1 MGAAGMT
8 ALRWPVAALVAAV
21 ALVGA
26 YLALGGR
33 NYAPA
38 AVPNPCAPRH
48 WHNVADFSDLE
59 NEVALSALDG
69 AACRL
74 HVSQPALALAFTSD
88 SRLKEFARR
97 HGLSTADIAAAAK
110 AGLERAISDGQRA
123 GTINELEGL
132 VLHAAADRVPVDQL
146 IRLVRGVLG
155 G

>member
-1 MGAAGMT
+1 MT

-21 ALVGA
+21 ALVAA

-33 NYAPA
+33 DYAPA
-38 AVPNPCAPRH
+38 AVPDPCQPRQ
-48 WHNVADFSDLE
+48 WHKVGDFSDLE

-69 AACRL
+69 AACKL
-74 HVSQPALALAFTSD
+74 HVSQPALALAFTSEA
-88 SRLKEFARR
+88 RLKAFARGHHR
-97 HGLSTADIAAAAK
+97 STLEIADAAR
-110 AGLERAISDGQRA
+110 AGLDRAISDGQRA
-123 GTINELEGL
+123 GAINELEGI

>member
-1 MGAAGMT
+1 MT
-8 ALRWPVAALVAAV
+8 AMRWPVAALVAAA

-33 NYAPA
+33 DYAPA
-38 AVPNPCAPRH
+38 AVPNPCQPRH
-48 WHNVADFSDLE
+48 WHKVADFSDLQ

-69 AACRL
+69 AACKL

-88 SRLKEFARR
+88 ARLKEFARR
-97 HGLSTADIAAAAK
+97 HGLSTLEIADAAK

-123 GTINELEGL
+123 GAINEIEGL
-132 VLHAAADRVPVDQL
+132 VLHAAADRLPLDQL

>member
-1 MGAAGMT
+1 MT
-8 ALRWPVAALVAAV
+8 ALRWPIVALVAAA
-21 ALVGA
+21 ALVGS

-33 NYAPA
+33 DYAPA
-38 AVPNPCAPRH
+38 AVPDPCAPRH
-48 WHNVADFSDLE
+48 WHKVADFSDLE

-74 HVSQPALALAFTSD
+74 HVSQPALALAFTSE
-88 SRLKEFARR
+88 SRLRTFARN
-97 HGLSTADIAAAAK
+97 HDLSTTEIAGATR

-123 GTINELEGL
+123 GTINELEGI
-132 VLHAAADRVPVDQL
+132 VLHAAAERVPVDQL

>member
-1 MGAAGMT
+1 MT
-8 ALRWPVAALVAAV
+8 ALRWPAAALVVAL

-33 NYAPA
+33 DYAPA
-38 AVPNPCAPRH
+38 SVPSPCAPRH
-48 WHNVADFSDLE
+48 WQHVSSFSDLE

-74 HVSQPALALAFTSD
+74 HVSQPSLALALTST
-88 SRLKEFARR
+88 SRLRAFARR
-97 HGLSTADIAAAAK
+97 HGLSTLEIAAAVRS
-110 AGLERAISDGQRA
+110 GVERAISDGQRA
-123 GTINELEGL
+123 GAINEVESLLLREATSHL
-132 VLHAAADRVPVDQL
+132 PVGQL

>member
-1 MGAAGMT
+1 MT
-8 ALRWPVAALVAAV
+8 ALRWPVAALVATA

-33 NYAPA
+33 DYAPA

-48 WHNVADFSDLE
+48 WHKVADFSDLE

-74 HVSQPALALAFTSD
+74 HVAQPALALAFTSE
-88 SRLKEFARR
+88 SRLRAFARR
-97 HGLSTADIAAAAK
+97 HGLSTLEIAAAAR
-110 AGLERAISDGQRA
+110 AGLDRAISDGQRS
-123 GTINELEGL
+123 GVINELEGL

>member
-1 MGAAGMT
+1 MT

-26 YLALGGR
+26 YVALGGR
-33 NYAPA
+33 DYAPA
-38 AVPNPCAPRH
+38 AVPNPCQPRH
-48 WHNVADFSDLE
+48 WHKVGDFTDLE

-69 AACRL
+69 AACKL
-74 HVSQPALALAFTSD
+74 HVSQPALALAFTSEA
-88 SRLKEFARR
+88 RLKAFARA
-97 HGLSTADIAAAAK
+97 HHLSTLEIADAAR
-110 AGLERAISDGQRA
+110 AGLDRAISDGQRA
-123 GTINELEGL
+123 GVINELEGI

>member
-1 MGAAGMT
+1 MT
-8 ALRWPVAALVAAV
+8 ALRWPVAALAAAV

-33 NYAPA
+33 DYAPA
-38 AVPNPCAPRH
+38 AVPNPCAPRQ
-48 WHNVADFSDLE
+48 WHKVADFSDLE

-74 HVSQPALALAFTSD
+74 HVSQPALALAFTSE

-97 HGLSTADIAAAAK
+97 HDLSTAEIAGAAK

>member
-1 MGAAGMT
+1 
-8 ALRWPVAALVAAV
+8 V

-33 NYAPA
+33 DYAPA

-48 WHNVADFSDLE
+48 WHKVADFSDLE

-74 HVSQPALALAFTSD
+74 HVSQPALALAFTSQ
-88 SRLKEFARR
+88 SRLGGFARR
-97 HGLSTADIAAAAK
+97 HDLSSAEIAGAAR
-110 AGLERAISDGQRA
+110 AGLDRAISDGQRA

>member
-1 MGAAGMT
+1 MT
-8 ALRWPVAALVAAV
+8 TLRWPVAALVAAV

-33 NYAPA
+33 DYAPA

-48 WHNVADFSDLE
+48 WHKVADFGDLE

-74 HVSQPALALAFTSD
+74 HVSQPALALAFTSE

-97 HGLSTADIAAAAK
+97 HDLSTAEIAGAAK